1 MSSVKTPKT
10 GRRWVTVV
18 GAILATTAM
27 TLSLGASASA
37 TPGPASPCKAVSFP
51 VTLEHS
57 PQAQTIA
64 GRLCGPRN
72 TKVQVL
78 VPGYTYNSTYWDFG
92 YRPETYSYARY
103 AVARGQSVLLIDR
116 LGTGRSSKPDAL
128 SLTLFEHAH
137 TLHQVV
143 QALRTGRVGP
153 VFTKVAV
160 VGHSLGAAT
169 AQTEASRY
177 HDVDA
182 VILSDWLHTPWT
194 GTFDVVFG
202 TNLPASAVP
211 WLAGRPAGYN
221 TTFDGIRARFYNLGN
236 TDPRVV
242 AHDENTRD
250 TGTLAEA
257 ATIPLVTFNP
267 AVTQGI
273 TAPVLL
279 AVGQYDSIFCGPV
292 WPCDSARTVV
302 DRERPNFS
310 GTRDLSGYVLPN
322 AGHNIN
328 LHRNSQEWFAVA
340 TRWVDERLR

>member
-128 SLTLFEHAH
+128 WLTLFEHAH
-137 TLHQVV
+137 TL
-143 QALRTGRVGP
+143 
-153 VFTKVAV
+153 AV
-160 VGHSLGAAT
+160 VGGLDSERRETRILLLEGDLQRVLVLQRCEKIFGHDGNSFEFLGMVSAA
-169 AQTEASRY
+169 
-177 HDVDA
+177 
-182 VILSDWLHTPWT
+182 
-194 GTFDVVFG
+194 G
-202 TNLPASAVP
+202 
-211 WLAGRPAGYN
+211 
-221 TTFDGIRARFYNLGN
+221 
-236 TDPRVV
+236 V
-242 AHDENTRD
+242 AACPT
-250 TGTLAEA
+250 
-257 ATIPLVTFNP
+257 
-267 AVTQGI
+267 
-273 TAPVLL
+273 
-279 AVGQYDSIFCGPV
+279 
-292 WPCDSARTVV
+292 
-302 DRERPNFS
+302 
-310 GTRDLSGYVLPN
+310 
-322 AGHNIN
+322 
-328 LHRNSQEWFAVA
+328 
-340 TRWVDERLR
+340 